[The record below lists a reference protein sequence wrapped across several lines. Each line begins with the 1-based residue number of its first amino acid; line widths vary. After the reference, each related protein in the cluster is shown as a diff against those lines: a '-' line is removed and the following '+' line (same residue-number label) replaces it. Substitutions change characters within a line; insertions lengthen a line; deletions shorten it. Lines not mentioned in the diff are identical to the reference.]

1 MQSLG
6 ASLKS
11 SDWCRAGDSS
21 VEWVVGAYYSDT
33 ESDLEV
39 HDVDYS
45 YEAWLASV
53 PHVYYGLGT
62 FLDVLNTFS
71 DRTPPYTG
79 AYYQDRSIDFTD
91 KAIFGELTYRLS
103 DDMQVTVGLRK
114 FWQEFDASQTVALP
128 YCGSYCAP
136 DGNLNGATSEANSAD
151 FDDQLL
157 KINFSYDID
166 DNTMVYATWSEWVPA
181 RVVPTAS

>member
-1 MQSLG
+1 MG
-6 ASLKS
+6 IG
-11 SDWCRAGDSS
+11 CH
-21 VEWVVGAYYSDT
+21 YSDT

-45 YEAWLASV
+45 YEGGSRQF
-53 PHVYYGLGT
+53 HVYYGLGT

-114 FWQEFDASQTVALP
+114 VLA
-128 YCGSYCAP
+128 G
-136 DGNLNGATSEANSAD
+136 
-151 FDDQLL
+151 
-157 KINFSYDID
+157 I
-166 DNTMVYATWSEWVPA
+166 
-181 RVVPTAS
+181 